1 MIIENNTPYKP
12 NCSYTI
18 SARGKKPN
26 VPIFAFLRK
35 NYGFV
40 PLAEI
45 ESIYGFVE
53 QSTLYGGR
61 NFLKP
66 ELSERDVRQL
76 NNAGIG
82 LRLPMSNHNVTREE
96 YDANRDLLKKYHLD
110 INSVITTND
119 ELAKWIRQDFPLYK
133 LDASVIKNI
142 HTYEQID
149 QALEIYDG
157 VVLPMYANEDFDFL
171 KKIKVKDKI
180 ILFANAGC
188 ALTCPSKICYPFF
201 SKANKL
207 DKDLRKNIG
216 PSCSQTLK
224 YRDQLGMVDFDLN
237 LLKEMDFFRFKLLR
251 ARPKGMTGF

>member
-12 NCSYTI
+12 ICSYTI
-18 SARGKKPN
+18 SARSKQPN
-26 VPIFAFLRK
+26 VPIFSFLRK

-45 ESIYGFVE
+45 ESIFGFVE

-61 NFLKP
+61 SFRMP

-82 LRLPMSNHNVTREE
+82 LRLPMSNHYVTREE
-96 YDANRDLLKKYHLD
+96 YDANRDLLQKYHREM
-110 INSVITTND
+110 NSVITTND
-119 ELAKWIRQDFPLYK
+119 DLAKWIRQDFPLYS

-149 QALEIYDG
+149 KALEFYDG
-157 VVLPMYANEDFDFL
+157 VVLPMYSNEDFDFL
-171 KKIKVKDKI
+171 EKIKVKDKI

-201 SKANKL
+201 SKANKF
-207 DKDLRKNIG
+207 DKELMKNIG

-224 YRDQLGMVDFDLN
+224 HREQLGMVDFDLN
-237 LLKEMDFFRFKLLR
+237 PLMEMDFFRFKLLR
-251 ARPKGMTGF
+251 ARPGDMTGF